1 MSHPLVP
8 QILELAAPIAQELGL
23 EAVGAVFQTN
33 KRPPVLR
40 VDIRNSQTDTSLKD
54 CELMSRALEEALDR
68 VELLPEAYILEVS
81 SPGISR
87 QLASDREFIS
97 FKGFPVTV
105 HTTEPYQGH
114 IAWQGN
120 LIKRDEE
127 AVHLNQKGKATK
139 IPRDL
144 IAKVQLDQET

>member
-23 EAVGAVFQTN
+23 EAVGAIFQTN

-40 VDIRNSQTDTSLKD
+40 VDIRNCQTDTSLKD

-68 VELLPEAYILEVS
+68 AELLPEAYILEVS

-87 QLASDREFIS
+87 QLSSDREFIS
-97 FKGFPVTV
+97 FKGFAITV
-105 HTTEPYQGH
+105 HTTEPYQGQ

-120 LIKRDEE
+120 LIKRDQE
-127 AVHLNQKGKATK
+127 AVHLNQKGKAIK
-139 IPRDL
+139 IPLDL
-144 IAKVQLDQET
+144 IARVQLDQET

>member
-23 EAVGAVFQTN
+23 EAVAAIFQTN

-40 VDIRNSQTDTSLKD
+40 VDIRNCQTDTSLKD

-87 QLASDREFIS
+87 QLSSDREFIS
-97 FKGFPVTV
+97 FKGFAITV
-105 HTTEPYQGH
+105 HTTEPYHGH

-120 LIKRDEE
+120 LVKRDQE
-127 AVHLNQKGKATK
+127 AVHLNQKGKPIK
-139 IPRDL
+139 IPLDL
-144 IAKVQLDQET
+144 IARVQLDQET